1 METRR
6 PVARHGAGGYP
17 RIAARDAA
25 AAQKRLAEARGTT
38 FKECA
43 EKLNAH
49 ESAWCERQAPAAMA
63 QHAGHLRLPRAQRRA
78 RGRHRYGLVLKVIE
92 PIWQSRTETANW
104 VRRAHRTRPI
114 IRQGPGI
121 ARRREPATWRGHL
134 AVILPAQSKIAA
146 IEHHPALPYKDVPAF
161 MARPRA
167 TQGVTARALEF
178 TILTAARAD
187 ETIGAL
193 FDEFDVAAKVW
204 TVRAGRTKAGK
215 EHRVP
220 LCDRAIAIVKE
231 MGRSPAQCVRIPRP
245 RARRAAFRHG
255 PVAIV
260 AEHAPRHHRA
270 RLPIQ
275 LPQFGR

>member
-1 METRR
+1 
-6 PVARHGAGGYP
+6 
-17 RIAARDAA
+17 
-25 AAQKRLAEARGTT
+25 
-38 FKECA
+38 
-43 EKLNAH
+43 
-49 ESAWCERQAPAAMA
+49 
-63 QHAGHLRLPRAQRRA
+63 
-78 RGRHRYGLVLKVIE
+78 
-92 PIWQSRTETANW
+92 
-104 VRRAHRTRPI
+104 
-114 IRQGPGI
+114 
-121 ARRREPATWRGHL
+121 
-134 AVILPAQSKIAA
+134 
-146 IEHHPALPYKDVPAF
+146 

-255 PVAIV
+255 PVAVV

-275 LPQFGR
+275 LPRFGR

>member
-1 METRR
+1 
-6 PVARHGAGGYP
+6 
-17 RIAARDAA
+17 
-25 AAQKRLAEARGTT
+25 
-38 FKECA
+38 
-43 EKLNAH
+43 
-49 ESAWCERQAPAAMA
+49 
-63 QHAGHLRLPRAQRRA
+63 
-78 RGRHRYGLVLKVIE
+78 
-92 PIWQSRTETANW
+92 
-104 VRRAHRTRPI
+104 
-114 IRQGPGI
+114 
-121 ARRREPATWRGHL
+121 
-134 AVILPAQSKIAA
+134 
-146 IEHHPALPYKDVPAF
+146 

-275 LPQFGR
+275 LPRLAGEETTQPTDVCEAALSHTRRDKVHAAYQ